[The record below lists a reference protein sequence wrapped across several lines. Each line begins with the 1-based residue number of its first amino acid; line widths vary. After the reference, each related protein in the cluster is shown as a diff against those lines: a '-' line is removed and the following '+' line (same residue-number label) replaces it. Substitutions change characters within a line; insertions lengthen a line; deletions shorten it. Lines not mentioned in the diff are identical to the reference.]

1 MVCCWNHNIVGA
13 RNCTGVCYG
22 SEGTNGAEE
31 NPMTTNVRRRPDGS
45 LHLFIGNWIT
55 DILLVVAFFVFV
67 VALRWDFWSVVYK
80 LILIFAGSKLAL
92 AFVSPD
98 VDLVHST
105 PLRAWGWLSFI
116 WYPYRAFVS
125 KKHRG
130 VMSHGLNLPFGW
142 LLGTFARMIYLS
154 IIALGIALI
163 GNIILDTGI
172 LTEIALRF
180 MLSEVML
187 YLLIGVGVADMIH
200 TRLDLLTTKKR
211 GK

>member
-1 MVCCWNHNIVGA
+1 
-13 RNCTGVCYG
+13 
-22 SEGTNGAEE
+22 
-31 NPMTTNVRRRPDGS
+31 MTTNVRKRPDGT
-45 LHLFIGNWIT
+45 LHLFVGNWIT

-67 VALRWDFWSVVYK
+67 VALRWDFWSVLYK

-130 VMSHGLNLPFGW
+130 IMSHGLSLPFGW
-142 LLGTFARMIYLS
+142 LLGTFARMLYLS
-154 IIALGIALI
+154 VIVLGVALV
-163 GNIILDTGI
+163 GNIIFDTGI
-172 LTEIALRF
+172 LTETALRF
-180 MLSEVML
+180 IMSEVML

-211 GK
+211 GKYAGTL